1 MDAISLIEQKARDKG
16 VSIASVCRELGLK
29 RMYISRWK
37 KSKPTSLKYI
47 DAINAYLDGMD
58 K

>member
-16 VSIASVCRELGLK
+16 VSMSKICRDLGLC

-37 KSKPTSLKYI
+37 KSKPTALKYV
-47 DAINAYLDGMD
+47 DQINTYLDGMD